1 MYNTARLLDS
11 YREASED
18 RAEFV
23 VVSETTLVL
32 IVADGVGGREN
43 GGNAASLAVKLTW
56 EVVSRATTREL
67 SDTHFW
73 QQTFHYVDES
83 VSDDS
88 VCGETTLVAICLTP
102 TRIVGAC
109 VGDSETWWINPSG
122 TIQVLTEGGCKPYL
136 GRGMASPTT
145 FTFPTPQAGTLLVAT
160 DGLFKYTDAEQ
171 IARTVVGGGT
181 DLQTIAA
188 ALRDQ
193 VRSSSGVLYDDFAVL
208 LAASTEA
215 EPVPQTII
223 DRFTGFLRS
232 GKSV

>member
-23 VVSETTLVL
+23 IVSETTLVL

-43 GGNAASLAVKLTW
+43 GGNAASLAVKLTR

-73 QQTFHYVDES
+73 QQTFHYADES
-83 VSDDS
+83 VSDETM
-88 VCGETTLVAICLTP
+88 CGETTLVAFCLTP
-102 TRIVGAC
+102 TRVVGAC
-109 VGDSETWWINPSG
+109 VGDSEAWWISPSG
-122 TIQVLTEGGCKPYL
+122 TFQVLTEGGRKPYL
-136 GRGMASPTT
+136 GRGMASPIT
-145 FTFPTPQAGTLLVAT
+145 FTFSTPQAGTLLVAT

-171 IARTVVGGGT
+171 IAQTIVGGGT

-188 ALRDQ
+188 ALRDL

-208 LAASTEA
+208 LATSNEP
-215 EPVPQTII
+215 EPVAQTIT
-223 DRFTGFLRS
+223 DRLTGFLRP